1 MPSYF
6 NRCRLDERG
15 RIRHPSVTC
24 DGCQAP
30 LFGVRYKCA
39 ECFNTDF
46 CEDCEARNVHG
57 DEHVLLKIKK
67 PIRVDIYSSFRSGRG
82 GRRGHH
88 GFGGPGGF
96 GGFGG
101 HRRFQGCGFNH
112 PHWQQQQQQQPQ
124 QPQFN
129 AAEAARVAAEYVN
142 SFSSVAADFAA
153 TLANQGSSLILKS
166 QFSSIIFFSFS
177 LATAA
182 AASAASAAN
191 GTSSAPSTPGA
202 SSSQQPQQP
211 QQQEQ
216 YANELRVLHEM
227 GFLDDALNVE
237 LLRARKG
244 AVSAVIDQLVALT
257 L

>member
-112 PHWQQQQQQQPQ
+112 PHWQQQQPQQPQ

-211 QQQEQ
+211 QQEQ

>member
-112 PHWQQQQQQQPQ
+112 PHWQQQQQPQQPQ

-211 QQQEQ
+211 QQEQ

>member
-211 QQQEQ
+211 QQEQ